1 MHLRLVIAIGC
12 LLTAVPVAS
21 APAQNDSVQP
31 RDWSFSLGFD
41 PRRLDYSAGENWGE
55 DMRLVANLTRSWQA
69 PGSRFGRHVSL
80 LVGSDFPYGT
90 IPGWNPGCESCSYTI
105 TSRYA
110 GLTAG
115 ASYDLFRVSRFT
127 PYLTAGTGVY
137 FTKMSRNLG
146 ELEAQYVD
154 TRYYRTGFSLGA
166 NAGVGLKARF
176 GSREVFIEQVLHA
189 TDLARVRKGVWPLNF
204 GIRF

>member
-1 MHLRLVIAIGC
+1 MHRRLVIALVC
-12 LLTAVPVAS
+12 LLTALPLGS
-21 APAQNDSVQP
+21 ALAQNESVRP
-31 RDWSFSLGFD
+31 RDWSFSLGLD
-41 PRRLDYSAGENWGE
+41 PRRLDFSSGENWGA

-69 PGSRFGRHVSL
+69 PDSRFGRHLSL

-90 IPGWNPGCESCSYTI
+90 IPGSNPGCESCNYTV

-115 ASYDLFRVSRFT
+115 VSYDLLRASRFT
-127 PYLTAGTGVY
+127 PYLIGGSGIY
-137 FTKMSRNLG
+137 FTKMSRTVG
-146 ELEAQYVD
+146 DLEARFVD

-176 GSREVFIEQVLHA
+176 GSREVFVEQIFHA
-189 TDLARVRKGVWPLNF
+189 TDLARVSKGVWPLNF